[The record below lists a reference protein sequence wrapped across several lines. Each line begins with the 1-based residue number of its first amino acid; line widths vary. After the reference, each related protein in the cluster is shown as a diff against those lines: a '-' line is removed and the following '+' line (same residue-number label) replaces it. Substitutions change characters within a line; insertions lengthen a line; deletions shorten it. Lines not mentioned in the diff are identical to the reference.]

1 MALMSLSKDHQE
13 LLLEIARNSIQQGLL
28 TGKALP
34 IDLIEYPENIQ
45 ERMASFVTLS
55 LHQELRGCIGVLE
68 AIRPLAIDVAENAFA
83 AAFRDSRF
91 PVVTIQEFKDLE
103 IHLSLLTPAEPVVF
117 NSEEELISLL
127 NPGIDGL
134 ILEEGRRRGTFLPS
148 VWEALPRPE
157 EFLQHLKQKAGLSAD
172 YWSDEIRMFRY
183 RTEVIR

>member
-1 MALMSLSKDHQE
+1 MSLSKDYQE

-28 TGKALP
+28 TGKPLQ
-34 IDLIEYPENIQ
+34 IDITDYPEKIQ
-45 ERMASFVTLS
+45 ERMASFVKIS
-55 LHQELRGCIGVLE
+55 LYQELRGCIGVLE
-68 AIRPLAIDVAENAFA
+68 ALRPLVIDVSENAFA

-91 PVVTIQEFKDLE
+91 PIVNIEEFKDLE
-103 IHLSLLTPAEPVVF
+103 IHLSLLTSAEPIVF
-117 NSEEELISLL
+117 NSEEELITLL

-157 EFLQHLKQKAGLSAD
+157 QFLRHLKQKAGLPAE

-183 RTEVIR
+183 RTEVIS